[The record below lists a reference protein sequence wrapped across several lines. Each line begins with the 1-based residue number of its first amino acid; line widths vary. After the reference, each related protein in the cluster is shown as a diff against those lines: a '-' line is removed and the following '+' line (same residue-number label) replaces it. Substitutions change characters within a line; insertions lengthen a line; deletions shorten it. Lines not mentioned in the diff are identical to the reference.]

1 MINLLPENQKNN
13 IDREYTFRRWAVW
26 LTVILILVV
35 IAFILMVPA
44 YISSIYK
51 NKAAMLNE
59 TKASTTGT
67 TTAEIAF
74 KKQLDNAKVLVRVL
88 KPADTQP
95 LLLSHVMPILL
106 KDKTGENS
114 ITDIFYTNNGN
125 GNATISV
132 KGIAK
137 TRESLS
143 HFTDA
148 LAHEPG
154 IVKVDVPVS
163 NFAKESNIIFSFI
176 VTAQK

>member
-13 IDREYTFRRWAVW
+13 IDREYTFRRLAVW
-26 LTVILILVV
+26 LSGVLLLVAITLILM
-35 IAFILMVPA
+35 IPA
-44 YISSIYK
+44 YILSVNK
-51 NKAAMLNE
+51 NSAAKLNE
-59 TKASTTGT
+59 TQANTTST

-74 KKQLDNAKVLVRVL
+74 KKQLDDAKVLVRIL
-88 KPADTQP
+88 RPADAQP
-95 LLLSHVMPILL
+95 LLLTHVMPILL

-114 ITDIFYTNNGN
+114 ITDISYTNNGS
-125 GNATISV
+125 GNATISI

-163 NFAKESNIIFSFI
+163 NFAKESNIVFSFV